1 MNPFHKIKDP
11 VLVEMLKEVA
21 KRRRMQ
27 PEKMIESLVKDAYKN
42 LKQYCLNAMKRFKSF
57 IDSRPA
63 YNNPKDD
70 DDIGMNDKLKTQCK
84 DRILYGGDISNI
96 KTKDTIDLQR

>member
-1 MNPFHKIKDP
+1 
-11 VLVEMLKEVA
+11 
-21 KRRRMQ
+21 
-27 PEKMIESLVKDAYKN
+27 
-42 LKQYCLNAMKRFKSF
+42 MKRFKSF

-70 DDIGMNDKLKTQCK
+70 DDIGMNDKLKAQCK